1 MIHSRQGLGAPD
13 GRLRTQV
20 FDEAFRKTY
29 PHVMRWWLTLAH
41 QPAFAA
47 VLGDVKLCEQPM
59 KFTPPKKEAG
69 AKADGAAKE
78 AAPKKEKEPK
88 KEAAPKKVPR
98 TRRTL
103 AVQVERECIS
113 KKAYCIPSSDACG
126 LFLCKC
132 ERVCQ
137 T

>member
-1 MIHSRQGLGAPD
+1 MQL
-13 GRLRTQV
+13 

-29 PHVMRWWLTLAH
+29 PHVTRWWLTLAH

-47 VLGDVKLCEQPM
+47 VLGEAKLCEQPL

-88 KEAAPKKVPR
+88 KEPAPKKVS
-98 TRRTL
+98 RTL
-103 AVQVERECIS
+103 RCTPCNA
-113 KKAYCIPSSDACG
+113 DG
-126 LFLCKC
+126 
-132 ERVCQ
+132 
-137 T
+137 